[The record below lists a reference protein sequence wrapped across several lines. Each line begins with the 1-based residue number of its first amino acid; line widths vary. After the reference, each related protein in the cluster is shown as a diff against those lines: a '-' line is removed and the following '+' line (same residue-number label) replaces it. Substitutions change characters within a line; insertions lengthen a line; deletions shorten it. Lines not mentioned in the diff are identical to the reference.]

1 MHADSQLLDGSPN
14 HTPHRLFSASIGCS
28 LPNTYTGGNLVFL
41 NTANNNTN
49 NSNSIKEKE
58 ISSYQLHVGEGLVFS
73 SGNENIHLVSPV
85 LTGQRY
91 QLLLWFIDS
100 KQSVLSTRKQSI
112 QTIKNWLNFYKL
124 VQLDRFYKEWLTHG
138 LLDIIQPS
146 NSIKDARYYF
156 LLKDVNTLTRIG
168 LSKIEIRKFSNSLN
182 KHKLQKQ
189 KQSGTVEL

>member
-112 QTIKNWLNFYKL
+112 QTIKNWLNFYIEL
-124 VQLDRFYKEWLTHG
+124 GYR
-138 LLDIIQPS
+138 
-146 NSIKDARYYF
+146 N
-156 LLKDVNTLTRIG
+156 RIG
-168 LSKIEIRKFSNSLN
+168 LSKIEIRKFSNSLD